1 MLHRPLLL
9 TALALAVP
17 LAGCNSYRGVES
29 IHQPVVSRSDYALDV
44 QTTPAGLAS
53 GEPERLRGW
62 LDALRVS
69 YGDIVTLDQGG
80 TENDGARADVTAI
93 AGRYGLRLADVAP
106 IAGAAVAP
114 GTARV
119 TVSRTTAAVTSCT
132 PQSNRGILNFDSHT
146 SGNYGCA
153 VNGNLAAMV
162 ANPSDLVRGVADNG
176 GYDNV
181 TGGKA
186 VSARRRAAL
195 TGGGGA
201 AVKSESTGGK

>member
-93 AGRYGLRLADVAP
+93 AGRYGLRLAEAAP
-106 IAGAAVAP
+106 LAGAAVAP

-146 SGNYGCA
+146 SGDYGCA

-162 ANPSDLVRGVADNG
+162 ANPSDLVRGVADSG

>member
-1 MLHRPLLL
+1 MPNRPLLL
-9 TALALAVP
+9 TALALAAP

-44 QTTPAGLAS
+44 QTTAVGLAP

-62 LDALRVS
+62 LDALRLS
-69 YGDIVTLDQGG
+69 YGDTVALDQGSA
-80 TENDGARADVTAI
+80 ENGGARADVAAI
-93 AGRYGLRLADVAP
+93 AGRYGLRLAEAAP
-106 IAGAAVAP
+106 IAGAAIAP

-162 ANPSDLVRGVADNG
+162 ANPTDLVRGVADTD
-176 GYDNV
+176 GYDNM
-181 TGGKA
+181 TGSKA
-186 VSARRRAAL
+186 VAARRRAAP

>member
-9 TALALAVP
+9 AALALAVP

-44 QTTPAGLAS
+44 QTTSDGLAP

-62 LDALRVS
+62 LDALRLG
-69 YGDIVTLDQGG
+69 YGDTVALDQDGA
-80 TENDGARADVTAI
+80 ENGGARADVAAI
-93 AGRYGLRLADVAP
+93 AGRYGLRLAEAAP
-106 IAGAAVAP
+106 IAGAAIAP

-162 ANPSDLVRGVADNG
+162 ANPSDLVRGVADSS

-186 VSARRRAAL
+186 IAASRRAVL